1 MTISASPFSL
11 MERMLEWA
19 VTDNRE
25 ASAATLPQHTEN
37 AVRLLHIVQDFL
49 QAEGLVNP
57 ALWTDKVLEETVTL
71 MDSLMVW
78 YSAGTQ
84 WFQLCQV
91 GLRLLLG
98 FMAQE
103 DPNVRWC
110 FCCLHPRFNCI
121 AVSFCKS
128 QTYAITLITDLSLR
142 SVLWPLPSLMVS
154 CRLRRCLVRMR
165 PATYWAKSRASC
177 GDPSWSKP
185 RRCIHFWFLCCEHCC
200 PKCTDSSI
208 WSYTSPNSLT
218 PMAVHPSLRTSRY
231 TATHPNGVSTSINTY
246 ELLTY
251 SHSIYFASQFEYIS
265 CLKYIRT

>member
-1 MTISASPFSL
+1 MTVLVSAPSL

-25 ASAATLPQHTEN
+25 ASTATLPQHTEN

-57 ALWTDKVLEETVTL
+57 ALWTEKVLEETVTL

-103 DPNVRWC
+103 DPNVRGC
-110 FCCLHPRFNCI
+110 FCHLYLCLDCI
-121 AVSFCKS
+121 TVSFCET
-128 QTYAITLITDLSLR
+128 QTRAVSLNDLSLR
-142 SVLWPLPSLMVS
+142 CVLWPLPSSMVS
-154 CRLRRCLVRMR
+154 CRLKRCPVRMK
-165 PATYWAKSRASC
+165 PATCWVKLRASC
-177 GDPSWSKP
+177 GVPCWSKL
-185 RRCIHFWFLCCEHCC
+185 RRRIPFWFLCSEPCC
-200 PKCTDSSI
+200 PKCTGSSI
-208 WSYTSPNSLT
+208 WSSTFPNSLT
-218 PMAVHPSLRTSRY
+218 PMAVHLSLRTLRY
-231 TATHPNGVSTSINTY
+231 TATHLNGVSTSINMY
-246 ELLTY
+246 EILSLGLLVVCD
-251 SHSIYFASQFEYIS
+251 IMEI
-265 CLKYIRT
+265 